1 MTATPLISDGLKMIG
16 ILVLIVGGL
25 IVLNHYVRR
34 QIHAGGGRSGGRRI
48 SILENTHLGLK
59 KSVALVQIP
68 GAVLVLGVTADRI
81 TLLDRIDDTGG
92 AIGEKSTSRDPA
104 RVGSFKHHLRRLTS
118 TLGGEPPFKRTDE
131 SR

>member
-25 IVLNHYVRR
+25 IFLNHYVRR
-34 QIHAGGGRSGGRRI
+34 QMHAGGGRSGGRRI
-48 SILENTHLGLK
+48 NILENTHLGLK
-59 KSVALVQIP
+59 KSIALVQIP

-81 TLLDRIDDTGG
+81 TLLDRIDD
-92 AIGEKSTSRDPA
+92 ADSAVGERSTPTAPA
-104 RVGSFKHHLRRLTS
+104 PEGSFKHHLRRLTS
-118 TLGGEPPFKRTDE
+118 TFGGEPPFKRTDE